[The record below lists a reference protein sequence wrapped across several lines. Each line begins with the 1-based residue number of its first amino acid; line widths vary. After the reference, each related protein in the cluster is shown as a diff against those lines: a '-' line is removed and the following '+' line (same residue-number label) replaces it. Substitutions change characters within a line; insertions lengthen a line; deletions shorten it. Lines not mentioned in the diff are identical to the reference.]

1 MELLAENYDDI
12 DYSRPKHNNAP
23 FNKLSISYSEDNYN
37 SHSEHNEDTIYQRP
51 MKLEKVDKD

>member
-1 MELLAENYDDI
+1 MELLAENYEDI
-12 DYSRPKHNNAP
+12 DYSRPKHNNAS

-51 MKLEKVDKD
+51 MKL